1 MGSIET
7 DVKGADGGIA
17 VPAGSEVAIIVRDA
31 TKEGPISTLRLGLYS
46 VNVAGVQTPLSNGLK
61 DASTLVLTE
70 DAGKGPSHS
79 AVHLQYGEHVSF
91 KLDAAVKLH

>member
-1 MGSIET
+1 
-7 DVKGADGGIA
+7 
-17 VPAGSEVAIIVRDA
+17 
-31 TKEGPISTLRLGLYS
+31 
-46 VNVAGVQTPLSNGLK
+46 LSNGLK